1 MGWERRPSGVETK
14 PKRRSECCSV
24 TTRYDYLGN
33 KTIKFMKSTFSHSI
47 NIKQRHR
54 LAVPLNTLK
63 RRFVEKN
70 CLLVNHYAGSV
81 PTL

>member
-1 MGWERRPSGVETK
+1 MGWERRPPGVETK

-24 TTRYDYLGN
+24 TTRYDYFKN
-33 KTIKFMKSTFSHSI
+33 KAIEFMKSTSSHSI

>member
-1 MGWERRPSGVETK
+1 MGWERRPPGVETK

-24 TTRYDYLGN
+24 ITRYDYFKN
-33 KTIKFMKSTFSHSI
+33 KAIEFMKSTSSHSI

-54 LAVPLNTLK
+54 FTVPLNTLK

-70 CLLVNHYAGSV
+70 CLLVDHLAGSV
-81 PTL
+81 PTM